1 MKHTT
6 CIVAVRERVGS
17 NPNYRNS
24 ASVLFDNVPE
34 QVEEVILDFSGVEFI
49 SRGFADELHKERLRL
64 QAERNVHVVLEEVGE
79 EVQRMMN
86 TVARTQRAGNRSELR
101 LPVIRITS
109 ASQLENLLLG
119 H

>member
-1 MKHTT
+1 MTRSIILT
-6 CIVAVRERVGS
+6 VSERVGS

-24 ASVLFDNVPE
+24 ASVLFEAIPLH
-34 QVEEVILDFSGVEFI
+34 VEEVVLDFSGVEFI
-49 SRGFADELHKERLRL
+49 SRGFADELHKERLRI
-64 QAERNVHVVLEEVGE
+64 QAERNVHVVLEEVSE

-86 TVARTQRAGNRSELR
+86 TVARTQQAGNRSEFR

-109 ASQLENLLLG
+109 ANQLENLLLG

>member
-1 MKHTT
+1 MATISYT
-6 CIVAVRERVGS
+6 VPIRERVGC
-17 NPNYRNS
+17 NPNHRNS
-24 ASVLFDNVPE
+24 ASVLFEAIPLH
-34 QVEEVILDFSGVEFI
+34 VEEIVLDFSGVEFI
-49 SRGFADELHKERLRL
+49 SRGFADELHKERLRI

-79 EVQRMMN
+79 EVQWMMN
-86 TVARTQRAGNRSELR
+86 TVARTQRAGNRSEFR